1 MATLT
6 KSILVNAPAEK
17 IFDYIAAPANLLEIW
32 PSMVDARDV
41 QTLPNG
47 GSKFKWTYKMAGMRL
62 EGISEDIE
70 YIPPRKTVSKTTGG
84 VDGTVTWLIEPASS
98 GCKVTLVNEYIVPLP
113 VIGKLAESVI
123 VKLNEHEAEVLL
135 ANLKTRMEMA

>member
-6 KSILVNAPAEK
+6 KSILINAPAEK
-17 IFDYIAAPANLLEIW
+17 IFDYIAVPANLLEIW
-32 PSMVDARDV
+32 PSMVDASDV
-41 QTLPNG
+41 QILPNG

-84 VDGTVTWLIEPASS
+84 VDGTVTWLIEPVSN
-98 GCKVTLVNEYIVPLP
+98 GCKVTIADEYIVPLP